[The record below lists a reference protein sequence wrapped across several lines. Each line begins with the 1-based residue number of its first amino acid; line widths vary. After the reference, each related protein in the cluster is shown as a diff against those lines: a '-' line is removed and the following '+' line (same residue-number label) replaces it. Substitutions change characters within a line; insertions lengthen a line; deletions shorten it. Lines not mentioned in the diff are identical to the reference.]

1 MKFIVSSTLLLSH
14 LQTISRVI
22 NSKNSMAILDN
33 FLFRLE
39 GTRLSMT
46 ASDQETTMTTAIDVM
61 EAEGEGVFAVNA
73 KILLEPLKELPDQPL
88 TFEIDDNNLE
98 IFLYFQNGRY
108 NFIGVNGDE
117 YPTKMPMDSS
127 AVSFSVEAQQLLNGI
142 GCTLFATAEDELRP
156 IMNGIFMDIFEDSVS
171 FVASDTHK
179 LVRFKNQG
187 IAPGVRA
194 AFILPKKPAN
204 LLKAILP
211 KESGKVELAFDSNN
225 ACFKLS
231 DFVLNCRLIEG
242 NYPNYNSVIP
252 TNNPNRLIIDR
263 ALFVNVLRRVSV
275 FADAALGLAKLQL
288 KNGELVV
295 STENKDYSIS
305 AEEKVACNY
314 TGDDLTIGFKA
325 SFLIE
330 ILNNI
335 SATEVLVEL
344 SDPTRA
350 GVILPLENKENE
362 DLLMLLMPMM
372 LSDF

>member
-46 ASDQETTMTTAIDVM
+46 ALDQETTMTTAIDVM

-211 KESGKVELAFDSNN
+211 KESGKVELAFDSKN
-225 ACFKLS
+225 AYFKLS

>member
-1 MKFIVSSTLLLSH
+1 
-14 LQTISRVI
+14 
-22 NSKNSMAILDN
+22 
-33 FLFRLE
+33 
-39 GTRLSMT
+39 
-46 ASDQETTMTTAIDVM
+46 
-61 EAEGEGVFAVNA
+61 
-73 KILLEPLKELPDQPL
+73 
-88 TFEIDDNNLE
+88 
-98 IFLYFQNGRY
+98 
-108 NFIGVNGDE
+108 
-117 YPTKMPMDSS
+117 
-127 AVSFSVEAQQLLNGI
+127 
-142 GCTLFATAEDELRP
+142 
-156 IMNGIFMDIFEDSVS
+156 MNGIFMDIFEDSVS

-211 KESGKVELAFDSNN
+211 KESGKVELAFDSKN

-314 TGDDLTIGFKA
+314 TADDLTIGFKA

-362 DLLMLLMPMM
+362 EKTNENVDKKEEKKEEKKKNYFLLSFHLKKSSYPIRGFFLLSSKQCISIFIFLNCGITDAAPPFKPHI
-372 LSDF
+372 LAACVGVINPWCLFQRCVNHLP

>member
-211 KESGKVELAFDSNN
+211 KESGKVELGFDSKN

>member
-1 MKFIVSSTLLLSH
+1 M
-14 LQTISRVI
+14 
-22 NSKNSMAILDN
+22 
-33 FLFRLE
+33 
-39 GTRLSMT
+39 
-46 ASDQETTMTTAIDVM
+46 
-61 EAEGEGVFAVNA
+61 
-73 KILLEPLKELPDQPL
+73 
-88 TFEIDDNNLE
+88 
-98 IFLYFQNGRY
+98 
-108 NFIGVNGDE
+108 
-117 YPTKMPMDSS
+117 
-127 AVSFSVEAQQLLNGI
+127 
-142 GCTLFATAEDELRP
+142 
-156 IMNGIFMDIFEDSVS
+156 
-171 FVASDTHK
+171 
-179 LVRFKNQG
+179 
-187 IAPGVRA
+187 
-194 AFILPKKPAN
+194 
-204 LLKAILP
+204 LKAILP
-211 KESGKVELAFDSNN
+211 KESGKVELAFDSKN

>member
-1 MKFIVSSTLLLSH
+1 M
-14 LQTISRVI
+14 
-22 NSKNSMAILDN
+22 
-33 FLFRLE
+33 
-39 GTRLSMT
+39 
-46 ASDQETTMTTAIDVM
+46 
-61 EAEGEGVFAVNA
+61 
-73 KILLEPLKELPDQPL
+73 
-88 TFEIDDNNLE
+88 
-98 IFLYFQNGRY
+98 
-108 NFIGVNGDE
+108 
-117 YPTKMPMDSS
+117 
-127 AVSFSVEAQQLLNGI
+127 
-142 GCTLFATAEDELRP
+142 
-156 IMNGIFMDIFEDSVS
+156 
-171 FVASDTHK
+171 
-179 LVRFKNQG
+179 
-187 IAPGVRA
+187 
-194 AFILPKKPAN
+194 
-204 LLKAILP
+204 
-211 KESGKVELAFDSNN
+211 AFDSKN

>member
-194 AFILPKKPAN
+194 AFILPK
-204 LLKAILP
+204 
-211 KESGKVELAFDSNN
+211 ESGKVELAFDSKN

>member
-211 KESGKVELAFDSNN
+211 TESGKVELAFDSKN
-225 ACFKLS
+225 AYFKLS
-231 DFVLNCRLIEG
+231 DFLLNCRLIEG

>member
-204 LLKAILP
+204 MLKAILP
-211 KESGKVELAFDSNN
+211 KESGKVELAFDSKN
-225 ACFKLS
+225 AYFKLS

>member
-1 MKFIVSSTLLLSH
+1 M
-14 LQTISRVI
+14 
-22 NSKNSMAILDN
+22 
-33 FLFRLE
+33 
-39 GTRLSMT
+39 
-46 ASDQETTMTTAIDVM
+46 
-61 EAEGEGVFAVNA
+61 
-73 KILLEPLKELPDQPL
+73 LEPLKELPDQPL

-156 IMNGIFMDIFEDSVS
+156 IMNGIFMDILKIAFLSSLPIHTNWFGSKSGHCPRCTGSVY
-171 FVASDTHK
+171 TTE
-179 LVRFKNQG
+179 
-187 IAPGVRA
+187 
-194 AFILPKKPAN
+194 KPAN

-211 KESGKVELAFDSNN
+211 KESGKVELAFDSKN

-288 KNGELVV
+288 K
-295 STENKDYSIS
+295 
-305 AEEKVACNY
+305 
-314 TGDDLTIGFKA
+314 TGSWSYLPRIRTTRFRQRKKWHAIIPATI
-325 SFLIE
+325 
-330 ILNNI
+330 
-335 SATEVLVEL
+335 
-344 SDPTRA
+344 
-350 GVILPLENKENE
+350 
-362 DLLMLLMPMM
+362 
-372 LSDF
+372 

>member
-1 MKFIVSSTLLLSH
+1 
-14 LQTISRVI
+14 
-22 NSKNSMAILDN
+22 
-33 FLFRLE
+33 
-39 GTRLSMT
+39 
-46 ASDQETTMTTAIDVM
+46 
-61 EAEGEGVFAVNA
+61 
-73 KILLEPLKELPDQPL
+73 
-88 TFEIDDNNLE
+88 
-98 IFLYFQNGRY
+98 
-108 NFIGVNGDE
+108 
-117 YPTKMPMDSS
+117 
-127 AVSFSVEAQQLLNGI
+127 
-142 GCTLFATAEDELRP
+142 
-156 IMNGIFMDIFEDSVS
+156 MNGIFMDIFEDSVS

-179 LVRFKNQG
+179 LVRFKNQS

-211 KESGKVELAFDSNN
+211 KESGKVELAFDSKN

-362 DLLMLLMPMM
+362 DILMLLMPMM

>member
-61 EAEGEGVFAVNA
+61 EAHGEGVFAVNA

-98 IFLYFQNGRY
+98 IFLHFQNGRY

-117 YPTKMPMDSS
+117 YPSKMPMDPS
-127 AVSFSVEAQQLLNGI
+127 AVNLSFDAQQLLNGI

-156 IMNGIFMDIFEDSVS
+156 VMNGIYLDIFEDSIS

-179 LVRFKNQG
+179 LVRFKNQAV
-187 IAPGVRA
+187 APGVRA
-194 AFILPKKPAN
+194 SFILPKKPAN
-204 LLKAILP
+204 LLKSILP
-211 KESGKVELAFDSNN
+211 KENGNVELSFDSKN

-242 NYPNYNSVIP
+242 HYPNYNSVIP
-252 TNNPNRLIIDR
+252 TNNTNRLIIDR

-288 KNGELVV
+288 KNGELLV

-335 SATEVLVEL
+335 PSTEVVVEL

-350 GVILPLENKENE
+350 GIIVPLENKENE

>member
-1 MKFIVSSTLLLSH
+1 MKFIVSSNLLLSH

-61 EAEGEGVFAVNA
+61 EADGDGVFAVNA

-117 YPTKMPMDSS
+117 YPTKMPMDAS
-127 AVSFSVEAQQLLNGI
+127 AVSLSIEAQQLYNGI
-142 GCTLFATAEDELRP
+142 GCTLFATAEDELHP
-156 IMNGIFMDIFEDSVS
+156 VMNGIYLDIFEDSMS
-171 FVASDTHK
+171 FVASDMHK
-179 LVRFKNQG
+179 LVRFKNAG
-187 IAPGVRA
+187 VAPGVRA
-194 AFILPKKPAN
+194 SFILPKKPAN

-211 KESGKVELAFDSNN
+211 KESGKVELTFDSKN
-225 ACFKLS
+225 ACFKLA

-288 KNGELVV
+288 KNGELLV

-335 SATEVLVEL
+335 QATEVQVEL
-344 SDPTRA
+344 NDPTRA

-372 LSDF
+372 LNDF

>member
-1 MKFIVSSTLLLSH
+1 M
-14 LQTISRVI
+14 
-22 NSKNSMAILDN
+22 
-33 FLFRLE
+33 
-39 GTRLSMT
+39 
-46 ASDQETTMTTAIDVM
+46 
-61 EAEGEGVFAVNA
+61 
-73 KILLEPLKELPDQPL
+73 
-88 TFEIDDNNLE
+88 
-98 IFLYFQNGRY
+98 
-108 NFIGVNGDE
+108 
-117 YPTKMPMDSS
+117 
-127 AVSFSVEAQQLLNGI
+127 
-142 GCTLFATAEDELRP
+142 FATAEDELRP

-187 IAPGVRA
+187 IAPVYQA
-194 AFILPKKPAN
+194 AFILPKKTGQFVEGYTPE
-204 LLKAILP
+204 
-211 KESGKVELAFDSNN
+211 ESGKVELAFDSKN
-225 ACFKLS
+225 ACFKLFGF
-231 DFVLNCRLIEG
+231 FVLNCRLIEG

-252 TNNPNRLIIDR
+252 TNNPNRLIFDR

-350 GVILPLENKENE
+350 RVIYRWKIKRK
-362 DLLMLLMPMM
+362 
-372 LSDF
+372 

>member
-61 EAEGEGVFAVNA
+61 EADGEGVFAVNA

-194 AFILPKKPAN
+194 SFILPKKPAN

-211 KESGKVELAFDSNN
+211 KESGKVELAFDS
-225 ACFKLS
+225 
-231 DFVLNCRLIEG
+231 
-242 NYPNYNSVIP
+242 

-372 LSDF
+372 LNDF

>member
-1 MKFIVSSTLLLSH
+1 M
-14 LQTISRVI
+14 
-22 NSKNSMAILDN
+22 
-33 FLFRLE
+33 
-39 GTRLSMT
+39 
-46 ASDQETTMTTAIDVM
+46 
-61 EAEGEGVFAVNA
+61 
-73 KILLEPLKELPDQPL
+73 
-88 TFEIDDNNLE
+88 
-98 IFLYFQNGRY
+98 
-108 NFIGVNGDE
+108 
-117 YPTKMPMDSS
+117 
-127 AVSFSVEAQQLLNGI
+127 
-142 GCTLFATAEDELRP
+142 
-156 IMNGIFMDIFEDSVS
+156 
-171 FVASDTHK
+171 FVT
-179 LVRFKNQG
+179 
-187 IAPGVRA
+187 
-194 AFILPKKPAN
+194 
-204 LLKAILP
+204 
-211 KESGKVELAFDSNN
+211 
-225 ACFKLS
+225 
-231 DFVLNCRLIEG
+231 
-242 NYPNYNSVIP
+242 
-252 TNNPNRLIIDR
+252 
-263 ALFVNVLRRVSV
+263 VLRRVSV